1 VQTWIGCVNAEEPT
15 DNCFHP
21 KTQDRAQRKV
31 QGTIQ
36 GVSPRTD
43 QGSIQ
48 DQGKK
53 QGTIDGT
60 LLYANSTND
69 YWTNY
74 LRGLLLVS
82 VTPALPITMSIF
94 GFSLFLLIWAV
105 LPSVIFELNPEW
117 TQNPRADRT
126 PSMGKW
132 LSRGLDNVAILT
144 RLLWIAIVP
153 VPLIFF
159 AIDWHTLLHSI
170 PNSDFSTIF
179 GLRFPHFYGWL
190 LNPASRYMLRFI
202 ESTGL
207 YLAVSAAAISAFI
220 LKSLTT
226 VLDTILDVD
235 NYLRTSPI
243 DNSPRARIAE
253 RCTSLLRY
261 IANYRDD
268 KNRPYSK
275 VIIVAHS
282 LGSMVTIDLLRY
294 LERSGKDS
302 PDRDLA
308 RYGFRREYHHQ
319 NAPEL
324 PIYVFSMGS
333 PLRQLLNRFFP
344 HLYWWVSDIPAEQ
357 VDGTAASPV
366 IEVVTSET
374 VAVTIAPLSAGT
386 KHGVYSFATG
396 V

>member
-1 VQTWIGCVNAEEPT
+1 
-15 DNCFHP
+15 
-21 KTQDRAQRKV
+21 
-31 QGTIQ
+31 
-36 GVSPRTD
+36 
-43 QGSIQ
+43 
-48 DQGKK
+48 
-53 QGTIDGT
+53 
-60 LLYANSTND
+60 
-69 YWTNY
+69 
-74 LRGLLLVS
+74 
-82 VTPALPITMSIF
+82 
-94 GFSLFLLIWAV
+94 
-105 LPSVIFELNPEW
+105 
-117 TQNPRADRT
+117 
-126 PSMGKW
+126 
-132 LSRGLDNVAILT
+132 
-144 RLLWIAIVP
+144 
-153 VPLIFF
+153 
-159 AIDWHTLLHSI
+159 
-170 PNSDFSTIF
+170 
-179 GLRFPHFYGWL
+179 
-190 LNPASRYMLRFI
+190 MLRFI

-268 KNRPYSK
+268 KNCPYSK

-308 RYGFRREYHHQ
+308 RYGFRREHHHQ

-344 HLYWWVSDIPAEQ
+344 HLYWWVSDIPDNSLEPLA
-357 VDGTAASPV
+357 DPV
-366 IEVVTSET
+366 GP
-374 VAVTIAPLSAGT
+374 AMPGT
-386 KHGVYSFATG
+386 KSPLPRSDEMNAMLWVNAYRSGDYIGRDLWVGQWFNRNASNDPMRPPDIAEDGSPPSRVEICIGLGAHTHYWDRSAPDIADLLDRLICA
-396 V
+396 